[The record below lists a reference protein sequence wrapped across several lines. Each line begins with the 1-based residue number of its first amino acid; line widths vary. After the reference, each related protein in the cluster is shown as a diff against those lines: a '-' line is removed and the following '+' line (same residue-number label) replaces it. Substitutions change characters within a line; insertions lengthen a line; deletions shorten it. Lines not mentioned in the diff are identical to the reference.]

1 MNISWL
7 LWVLSQWDMGWVET
21 IGAWSAVVDRR
32 CTCMYVPFTT
42 LYTFCKS
49 TNHFLSFTSKEHGI
63 RQTRVTFYILSLCD
77 VCSLISPIPPVEGF
91 SGEWGVYRRKYMRSW
106 VFDLRALIKG
116 TNLFSYFNCCP
127 CRLVWSNSSC

>member
-7 LWVLSQWDMGWVET
+7 LGVLCQWDMGWVET
-21 IGAWSAVVDRR
+21 IGAWSAVVYRR

-42 LYTFCKS
+42 LYTSRRTTFYLLRARSMAFVKHES
-49 TNHFLSFTSKEHGI
+49 LFTSRPYMKYALWLVPHYQWKVFREN
-63 RQTRVTFYILSLCD
+63 D
-77 VCSLISPIPPVEGF
+77 
-91 SGEWGVYRRKYMRSW
+91 WGVHRRKYMRSW

-127 CRLVWSNSSC
+127 WRLVWSNSSC